1 MDLADELGCWQEL
14 RDMLRA
20 EYIHCERTGRPFP
33 PHRQRL
39 MDHAENMIA
48 RLERLKRS
56 APRRPRSPRPQ
67 STSSNP
73 AVTPRE
79 ENH

>member
-33 PHRQRL
+33 SHRQRL
-39 MDHAENMIA
+39 MDHAESMIA

-56 APRRPRSPRPQ
+56 APRCPRSLRSP

-73 AVTPRE
+73 AVTPCE

>member
-1 MDLADELGCWQEL
+1 MDLADELGCWHEL

-20 EYIHCERTGRPFP
+20 EYIHCERTGRSFP
-33 PHRQRL
+33 SHRQRL
-39 MDHAENMIA
+39 MDHAESMIA

-56 APRRPRSPRPQ
+56 APRHPRSPRPQ
-67 STSSNP
+67 STTPNP